1 MSIIYTLL
9 IFSVVIFFHEL
20 GHFVVARLC
29 GVKVNEF
36 SLGMGPAIFK
46 YQGKETLYALRI
58 LPMGGY
64 AAMEGENGEFG
75 EFEETSDTADDTST
89 ENLDIDLDKEETDT
103 SNSTIEIS
111 DTDIDTDV
119 TLTEITEEETIVGD
133 VTELSPKDKKNSRS
147 FSDKSVLQRI
157 LICAA
162 GPVMNFI
169 LAFVVIMITL
179 IGVETFSSTTIA
191 GFKENSNT
199 NLTGLRENDTITKIN
214 GVSILT
220 DRDIIYEVLRDVD
233 SNGVF
238 DIEVLR
244 DGNKIPLKGVT
255 FNLVQQN
262 PDEPPAIVFDFYVTK
277 EDASGKVLKRGF
289 NETYTLM
296 RSSIFSVVDLVAGR
310 VPFSELSGP
319 VGVGQVVG
327 QAAKISFDTVL
338 SLAAMIS
345 VSIGILNL
353 CPFPALD
360 GGRIVFYMIEGIRGK
375 PVSPKIEGYINGT
388 GMILLLI
395 LMVFVT
401 FKDVISLF

>member
-9 IFSVVIFFHEL
+9 IFSVIIFFHEL

-29 GVKVNEF
+29 GVRVIEF

-58 LPMGGY
+58 LPIGGY

-75 EFEETSDTADDTST
+75 EYKDDEKSETDNTSADLNELGIIS
-89 ENLDIDLDKEETDT
+89 LDIDNIDDVLELNDENLEEE
-103 SNSTIEIS
+103 NLNENQEENQI
-111 DTDIDTDV
+111 
-119 TLTEITEEETIVGD
+119 LTTETEE
-133 VTELSPKDKKNSRS
+133 DKTNSRS

-162 GPVMNFI
+162 GPMMNFI
-169 LAFVVIMITL
+169 LAFVVILITL
-179 IGVETFSSTTIA
+179 IGVEQFSSTTIA

-220 DRDIIYEVLRDVD
+220 DRDIVYEILRDMD
-233 SNGVF
+233 SDGVF
-238 DIEVLR
+238 DMEVLR
-244 DGNKIPLKGVT
+244 DGQKIPLKGVT
-255 FNLVQQN
+255 FNLVEET
-262 PDEPPAIVFDFYVTK
+262 PGEAPAIVFDFFVSK
-277 EDASGKVLKRGF
+277 EDASGKVLKRGI
-289 NETYTLM
+289 NETYSLM
-296 RSSIFSVVDLVAGR
+296 RSSVFSVVDLVAGR

-327 QAAKISFDTVL
+327 QAAKMSLDTVL

-345 VSIGILNL
+345 ISIGILNL

-360 GGRIVFYMIEGIRGK
+360 GGRIVFYMIEGIRGR
-375 PVSPKIEGYINGT
+375 PVSPKIEGYINGI
-388 GMILLLI
+388 GMMILLS
-395 LMVFVT
+395 LMLFVT
-401 FKDVISLF
+401 FKDIVSLF

>member
-9 IFSVVIFFHEL
+9 IFSVIIFFHEL

-29 GVKVNEF
+29 GVRVIEF
-36 SLGMGPAIFK
+36 SLGMGPVIFK

-58 LPMGGY
+58 LPIGGY

-75 EFEETSDTADDTST
+75 EYKDDEKSETDNTSADLNELGIIS
-89 ENLDIDLDKEETDT
+89 LDIDNIDDVLELNDENLEEE
-103 SNSTIEIS
+103 NLNENQEENQI
-111 DTDIDTDV
+111 
-119 TLTEITEEETIVGD
+119 LTTETEE
-133 VTELSPKDKKNSRS
+133 DKTNSRS

-162 GPVMNFI
+162 GPMMNFI
-169 LAFVVIMITL
+169 LAFVVILITL
-179 IGVETFSSTTIA
+179 IGVEQFSSTTIA

-220 DRDIIYEVLRDVD
+220 DRDIVYEILRDMD
-233 SNGVF
+233 SDGVF
-238 DIEVLR
+238 DMEVLR
-244 DGNKIPLKGVT
+244 DGQRVPLKGVT
-255 FNLVQQN
+255 FNLVEET
-262 PDEPPAIVFDFYVTK
+262 PGEAPAIVFDFFVSK
-277 EDASGKVLKRGF
+277 EEASGKVLKRGI
-289 NETYTLM
+289 NETYSLM
-296 RSSIFSVVDLVAGR
+296 RSSVFSVVDLVAGR

-327 QAAKISFDTVL
+327 QAAKMSLDTVL

-345 VSIGILNL
+345 ISIGILNL

-360 GGRIVFYMIEGIRGK
+360 GGRIVFYMIEGIRGR
-375 PVSPKIEGYINGT
+375 PVSPKIEGYINGI
-388 GMILLLI
+388 GMMILLS
-395 LMVFVT
+395 LMLFVT
-401 FKDVISLF
+401 FKDIVSLF